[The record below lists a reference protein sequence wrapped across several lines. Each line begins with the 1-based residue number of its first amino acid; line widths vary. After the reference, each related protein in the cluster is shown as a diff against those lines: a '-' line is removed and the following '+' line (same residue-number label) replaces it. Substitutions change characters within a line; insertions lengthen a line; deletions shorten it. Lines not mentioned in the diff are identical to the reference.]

1 MNVQEDKSMVYDLI
15 SRDSSG
21 YMFSL
26 HIDKSTKINANTQYF
41 FSLSDFNWFH
51 LIELIDKIRYVSHWI
66 YLLLIW

>member
-41 FSLSDFNWFH
+41 FSLSDFN
-51 LIELIDKIRYVSHWI
+51 
-66 YLLLIW
+66 